1 MLAQVLTVVF
11 LLLLSAF
18 FSGSEAAMLCLSRM
32 RVGRS
37 SSSQTRASRAI
48 ESLLSDAR
56 GLLTTLL
63 LGNEII
69 NVALASVIASIV
81 APRLGEKQGP
91 PVAFGLALGLLILF
105 GELTPKSLAL
115 RYPEDFAVAIVH
127 PLKFLYT
134 LLKPLRKLI
143 QGVANTLLSGS
154 SKGAWEQSQTGFTD
168 DEFEALV
175 EDGLAEGIYRQ
186 DEAQM
191 MRRILALRHL
201 TAKELMTPRTE
212 VMAMPEETTV
222 ADAVS
227 VLRKSYFAR
236 IPVFSESIDN
246 VLGVVL
252 AKELIRA
259 ADSGARR
266 SPITEFVRDVPV
278 VPETKK
284 ASSLLALLVA
294 ERAHLAVVIDEYGGT
309 EGIVSLEDILE
320 EIVGEIVDEKDEE
333 IHEITGVGPGTFN
346 VLSSAR
352 LDLFAEKVGFQLP
365 EGDYDTVG
373 GFVITKL
380 GSIPARGERLEEG
393 PLVFEILK
401 TEKSRIVSMLVRKN
415 AFKTSKQ
422 GDSDKC

>member
-1 MLAQVLTVVF
+1 ML
-11 LLLLSAF
+11 S
-18 FSGSEAAMLCLSRM
+18 LSRM

-37 SSSQTRASRAI
+37 SSSHARASRAI

-63 LGNEII
+63 LGNELV
-69 NVALASVIASIV
+69 NVALASVVASIV
-81 APRLGEKQGP
+81 VHRLGEKQGT
-91 PVAFGLALGLLILF
+91 PVALVLALGLLILF

-115 RYPEDFAVAIVH
+115 RYPEDFAVAVVH
-127 PLKFLYT
+127 PLKFFYT
-134 LLKPLRKLI
+134 LLKPVRKLT
-143 QGVANTLLSGS
+143 QGITNMLLSS
-154 SKGAWEQSQTGFTD
+154 SLKAALEKKQTGFTD
-168 DEFEALV
+168 DEFETLV
-175 EDGLAEGIYRQ
+175 ERGLVKGIYRQ

-201 TAKELMTPRTE
+201 TAKELMTPRPE
-212 VMAMPEETTV
+212 VMALPENMTV

-227 VLRKSYFAR
+227 ALRGRYFAR

-246 VLGVVL
+246 VLGIVL

-259 ADSGARR
+259 GYSGAGA
-266 SPITEFVRDVPV
+266 SPIKEFVRDVPV

-284 ASSLLALLVA
+284 ANRLLALLVA
-294 ERAHLAVVIDEYGGT
+294 ERAHLAVAIDEYGGT

-333 IHEITGVGPGTFN
+333 VHEITKVGPNTFN

-352 LDLFAEKVGFQLP
+352 LDLFAEAVGFRLP

-373 GFVITKL
+373 GFVVTKL
-380 GSIPARGERLEEG
+380 GSIPARGQRLEEG
-393 PLVFEILK
+393 PVVFEVLK
-401 TEKSRIVSMLVRKN
+401 TEKSRIVSMLVRKH
-415 AFKTSKQ
+415 APEAAER
-422 GDSDKC
+422 GDSD